1 MNYLKSK
8 KKILILGSTGMLG
21 HQLFNFL
28 KKKNIIC
35 RYYWK
40 PINTCKPYLTSF
52 KNLPNSKKLQ
62 NKMMWLPSS
71 LDMSF
76 KQQKKVCDM
85 INLFYS
91 RKK

>member
-1 MNYLKSK
+1 
-8 KKILILGSTGMLG
+8 
-21 HQLFNFL
+21 
-28 KKKNIIC
+28 
-35 RYYWK
+35 
-40 PINTCKPYLTSF
+40 
-52 KNLPNSKKLQ
+52 
-62 NKMMWLPSS
+62 MMWLPSS